1 MMKKIEVLPP
11 TIVDGVP
18 IPRKVAYVEDVGGG
32 GCGCL
37 LTVISVVAV
46 ALAAVFCGCSS
57 YTVVAA
63 DREVVPVKQ
72 SNAIEGEVTRRTYVE
87 AVEDATGWY
96 VPDAVMLELLGAE

>member
-1 MMKKIEVLPP
+1 MRAKWNPGDWITLLLFVVLFG
-11 TIVDGVP
+11 ICVLF
-18 IPRKVAYVEDVGGG
+18 AA
-32 GCGCL
+32 GCR
-37 LTVISVVAV
+37 T
-46 ALAAVFCGCSS
+46 

-96 VPDAVMLELLGAE
+96 VPDAVMLDLLGAE